1 MTIKNLDPVRLREL
15 IEGKELPDPDEID
28 ELARELRTDPDVLR
42 EAAVMDELAIVM
54 TDWSLTPAR
63 LVQLSLRTAA
73 AVGNVQ

>member
-15 IEGKELPDPDEID
+15 IDGKELPDPDEID

-54 TDWSLTPAR
+54 ADWSLTPAR

-73 AVGNVQ
+73 VVGNVQ